1 MFDDSVKFTIHYN
14 TIPYKQKEYYNI
26 FIFDISDV
34 SLQNVQRLNFSMAI
48 NFPSV
53 LFLSF
58 ADFTIVVICLRMAK

>member
-1 MFDDSVKFTIHYN
+1 MFDDLHAGFTKIV
-14 TIPYKQKEYYNI
+14 IRKEYYNI

>member
-1 MFDDSVKFTIHYN
+1 MFDDLHAGFTKIVRK
-14 TIPYKQKEYYNI
+14 IRKEYYNI